1 MVFLN
6 ELKKA
11 LNRTTIGVLICV
23 LILNAILIISGEKDR
38 GYSFTAE
45 DYRALYDSAEMQG
58 NTD

>member
-23 LILNAILIISGEKDR
+23 LILNAILIISGENHPVIIAVVFSRFNIEVSVFFK
-38 GYSFTAE
+38 Y
-45 DYRALYDSAEMQG
+45 
-58 NTD
+58 